1 MQVRKLARFA
11 ATSLATLAAA
21 VIATSAGAQGMT
33 VEIIRGAPLP
43 KDSLFTQTVL
53 WIAENFRSARSAI
66 QFQDRDLGTIVG
78 NGSYDLSIDGGLL
91 PFLSPVNVPVSYKVR
106 IDVRDY
112 RYRMTF
118 SDVRLYLDAAPR
130 ALDYTDRDSTERRA
144 REHFEQLGN
153 SLDQYLTRPKD
164 DF

>member
-1 MQVRKLARFA
+1 MNPAMTPEKTMVRLNHRRCAH
-11 ATSLATLAAA
+11 SLCWNRP
-21 VIATSAGAQGMT
+21 I
-33 VEIIRGAPLP
+33 
-43 KDSLFTQTVL
+43 
-53 WIAENFRSARSAI
+53 
-66 QFQDRDLGTIVG
+66 
-78 NGSYDLSIDGGLL
+78 
-91 PFLSPVNVPVSYKVR
+91 PVSYKVR

-112 RYRMTF
+112 RYRVTF
-118 SDVRLYLDAAPR
+118 SDVRLYLDGPPR